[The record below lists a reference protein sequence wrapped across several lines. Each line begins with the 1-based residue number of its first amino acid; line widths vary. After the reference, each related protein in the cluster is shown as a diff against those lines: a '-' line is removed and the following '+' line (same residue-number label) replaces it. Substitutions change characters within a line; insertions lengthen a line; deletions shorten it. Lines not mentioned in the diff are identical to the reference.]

1 MKITSIR
8 TSGLGDATYLVA
20 HEGIGVV
27 VDPQRD
33 IARFETA
40 AADAGVEVRFVLETH
55 LHNDYV
61 SGGRDLATRTG
72 AELVIPAAGAVA
84 FDHKP
89 AFHLEDLDGGPL
101 TVRPI
106 HTPGH
111 TPEHMSYLVLIEGE
125 PIAVFSGGSLLVGAA
140 GRPDLLG
147 FDRAEQLARLQYISV
162 NRLAELPD
170 DVGLYPTHGEGSFCT
185 ATGAGKSTSTIGAE
199 KRDNPVLHYPDAD
212 AFVKG
217 QLGGLQPY
225 PDYYA
230 YMGPINLMGPS
241 PLPQAT
247 APEVAPGEIPA
258 DAAIVD
264 MRPRSAFAA
273 GHIPG
278 SIGIEYGDQVGV
290 WAGWLLPFDHPIVL
304 VADRGQDVDE
314 AVAQFG
320 RIGFDHVVGV
330 AYDVAGWAELYGPL
344 AGYKQESARDLAARI
359 ASGEEV
365 QVVDVR
371 APNEWEESRV
381 DGSLWRYVP
390 DLRDGMPDGLDPDRE
405 VHLICRTGNRATI
418 ASSLVLQE
426 GFTPVVVAEGGVAE
440 VLAELNAG

>member
-20 HEGIGVV
+20 HEGVGVV

-33 IARFETA
+33 IDRFESV
-40 AADAGVEVRFVLETH
+40 AADGGVEVRFILETH

-61 SGGRDLATRTG
+61 SGGRDLAKRTG
-72 AELVIPAAGAVA
+72 AELVIPASGAVA

-111 TPEHMSYLVLIEGE
+111 TPEHMSYLILIEGE

-147 FDRAEQLARLQYISV
+147 LDRAEQLARLQYISV

-199 KRDNPVLHYPDAD
+199 KLDNPVLQYPDAE
-212 AFVKG
+212 AFVAG

-230 YMGPINLMGPS
+230 YMGPINLMGPA
-241 PLPQAT
+241 PLAQAAVT
-247 APEVAPGEIPA
+247 ELAPGDIPA
-258 DAAIVD
+258 DAAVVD
-264 MRPRSAFAA
+264 MRPRAEFAA

-278 SIGIEYGDQVGV
+278 SVGIEYGDQVGV
-290 WAGWLLPFDHPIVL
+290 WAGWLLPFDQPIVL
-304 VADRGQDVDE
+304 AADRGQDVAE
-314 AVAQFG
+314 AVAQFN

-330 AYDVAGWAELYGPL
+330 LYDVAGWAEGNGPL
-344 AGYKQESARDLAARI
+344 ATYQQESAKDLAVRI
-359 ASGEEV
+359 ASGEDP

-390 DLRDGMPDGLDPDRE
+390 DLRDGMPEGLDPDRE

-426 GFTPVVVAEGGVAE
+426 GFRPVVVAEGGVAE

>member
-20 HEGIGVV
+20 HQGIGVV

-33 IARFETA
+33 IARFESA
-40 AADAGVEVRFVLETH
+40 ATDGGVEVRFVLETH

-61 SGGRDLATRTG
+61 SGGRDLAKRTG

-84 FDHKP
+84 YDHRP

-111 TPEHMSYLVLIEGE
+111 TPEHMSYLILIDGE
-125 PIAVFSGGSLLVGAA
+125 PIAVFSGGSLLVGSA

-147 FDRAEQLARLQYISV
+147 FERAEQLARLQYISV

-199 KRDNPVLHYPDAD
+199 KLDNPVLHYPDAD

-230 YMGPINLMGPS
+230 YMGPINLMGPT
-241 PLPQAT
+241 PLPHT
-247 APEVAPGEIPA
+247 TVPELGAGEVPP

-264 MRPRSAFAA
+264 MRPRAAFAA

-278 SIGIEYGDQVGV
+278 SLGIEFDDQVGV
-290 WAGWLLPFDHPIVL
+290 WAGWLLPFDQPVVL
-304 VADRGQDVDE
+304 VADRGQDVVE

-320 RIGFDHVVGV
+320 RIGFDHVAGV
-330 AYDVAGWAELYGPL
+330 LYDVAGWSESNGPL
-344 AGYKQESARDLAARI
+344 DSYRQETAQELSARI
-359 ASGEEV
+359 AAGETP
-365 QVVDVR
+365 QIVDVR
-371 APNEWEESRV
+371 APNEWEASRIE
-381 DGSLWRYVP
+381 GSQWRYVP
-390 DLRDGMPDGLDPDRE
+390 DIREGMPAGLDPEQE

-418 ASSLVLQE
+418 AASLVIEAGFTPIVVAKGGVEDVLQE
-426 GFTPVVVAEGGVAE
+426 
-440 VLAELNAG
+440 LNTG

>member
-8 TSGLGDATYLVA
+8 TSGLGDATYLVT
-20 HEGIGVV
+20 HEGVGVV

-33 IARFETA
+33 IARFEA
-40 AADAGVEVRFVLETH
+40 VAADAGVEVRLILETH

-72 AELVIPAAGAVA
+72 AELVIPASGAVA

-111 TPEHMSYLVLIEGE
+111 TPEHMSYLILIEGE
-125 PIAVFSGGSLLVGAA
+125 PVAVFSGGSLLVGAA

-147 FDRAEQLARLQYISV
+147 SDRAEQLARLQYISV

-199 KRDNPVLHYPDAD
+199 KLDNPVLHYPDAD

-230 YMGPINLMGPS
+230 HMGPINLMGPT
-241 PLPQAT
+241 PLAQAT
-247 APEVAPGEIPA
+247 APEVGPSEIPA

-264 MRPRSAFAA
+264 MRPRTAFAA

-290 WAGWLLPFDHPIVL
+290 WAGWLLPFDQPIVL
-304 VADRGQDVDE
+304 VADRGQEVAE

-330 AYDVAGWAELYGPL
+330 LYDVTGWAELNGPL
-344 AGYKQESARDLAARI
+344 ATYEQESARDLAARI

-390 DLRDGMPDGLDPDRE
+390 DLRDGMPEGLDPDRE

-426 GFTPVVVAEGGVAE
+426 GFAPVVVAEGGVAE
-440 VLAELNAG
+440 VLTELNAG

>member
-1 MKITSIR
+1 M
-8 TSGLGDATYLVA
+8 
-20 HEGIGVV
+20 
-27 VDPQRD
+27 
-33 IARFETA
+33 
-40 AADAGVEVRFVLETH
+40 
-55 LHNDYV
+55 
-61 SGGRDLATRTG
+61 
-72 AELVIPAAGAVA
+72 
-84 FDHKP
+84 
-89 AFHLEDLDGGPL
+89 
-101 TVRPI
+101 
-106 HTPGH
+106 
-111 TPEHMSYLVLIEGE
+111 
-125 PIAVFSGGSLLVGAA
+125 
-140 GRPDLLG
+140 
-147 FDRAEQLARLQYISV
+147 ARLQYISV

-290 WAGWLLPFDHPIVL
+290 WAGWLLPFDQPIVL

-390 DLRDGMPDGLDPDRE
+390 DLRDGMPGGLDPDRE

-440 VLAELNAG
+440 VLAELSAG